1 MARNDHREDLNVFGS
16 GRSFFMCLTL
26 AFVTFIVLLAMCCL
40 SMNVTSRFM
49 LSLAL
54 GFLSF
59 LINVAFNKFGFY
71 ISFILSFMELL
82 IHSYEF
88 LVIKKEGA
96 VNLAIITLVIILIN
110 LIHQIYF
117 SSVLKRIYTRR
128 RKESQER
135 SKVINKQLE
144 DDIFARTKLITSH
157 DSEKKSSRNPVG
169 AEPVIDTLTTL
180 PGRAM
185 ITDRLNKLIYEDLSA
200 MQQAPVP
207 DKKCSPLT
215 IIYTSLDNESLE
227 CLNIGHKS
235 MDLFIQ
241 NMAHKLRE
249 AAKPEDMVARIYGT
263 EFVVLAKRA
272 IPAEEFAEYKKTIT
286 RAIKS
291 AFMAGDEQIP
301 VGLEFGVSVY
311 PDDGS
316 SAEELITKAEEAMT
330 GRVTY
335 GGSAVVR
342 SRFTDMPSAGIIAM
356 FEKAIRSGAFH
367 MVYQPCYD
375 ARHELTGFE
384 AFMRWTDD
392 EGREISPADFIR
404 AAVKC
409 GYIRRIGNY
418 SLEEALKALA
428 RININHPTL
437 TMNINISTDQLKDP
451 GFTTELSNHLSNSG
465 ATLDNV
471 ILDISEESLF
481 TELPE
486 IKACI
491 EKLSSMDVK
500 MALDNFG
507 RGYSSFNAI
516 PLLPISLLKL
526 DGNFTHDM
534 LNDINVRVLTSAAV
548 TLMHDIDIKVCA
560 TGVGDDEQLKLL
572 KDYGCDYFQGT
583 CLGAPVVY
591 DELEGIIPGG
601 AQ

>member
-26 AFVTFIVLLAMCCL
+26 AFMTFIVLLAMCCL

-110 LIHQIYF
+110 LIHRIYF

-135 SKVINKQLE
+135 SRVINKQLE

-157 DSEKKSSRNPVG
+157 ESEKKSSRNPIG
-169 AEPVIDTLTTL
+169 ADPVIDTLTTL

-185 ITDRLNKLIYEDLSA
+185 ITDRLNKMIYEDLSA
-200 MQQAPVP
+200 MQQSPVP

-291 AFMAGDEQIP
+291 AFTAGDEQIP

-418 SLEEALKALA
+418 SLEVALKALA

-465 ATLDNV
+465 ASLDNV

>member
-16 GRSFFMCLTL
+16 SKSFFACLTL
-26 AFVTFIVLLAMCCL
+26 AFVTFIVLLAMCSISL
-40 SMNVTSRFM
+40 SASSRFM
-49 LSLAL
+49 LCLAL

-59 LINVAFNKFGFY
+59 LINVAFNKFGFF

-88 LVIKKEGA
+88 LVLKKEGA
-96 VNLAIITLVIILIN
+96 VNLAIITLMIILIN
-110 LIHQIYF
+110 LIQQIYF
-117 SSVLKRIYTRR
+117 NSVLRRIYSRR
-128 RKESQER
+128 RKEAQER
-135 SKVINKQLE
+135 TKVINKQLE

-157 DSEKKSSRNPVG
+157 ESEKKNSRNPVG
-169 AEPVIDTLTTL
+169 TDPVIDTLTTL

-185 ITDRLNKLIYEDLSA
+185 ITDRLNKLIYEDLAA

-207 DKKCSPLT
+207 DKKCTPLT
-215 IIYTSLDNESLE
+215 IIYTSLDRESLE
-227 CLNIGHKS
+227 HLNIGHKS

-263 EFVVLAKRA
+263 EFVVLAKRT
-272 IPAEEFAEYKKTIT
+272 IPAEEFVEYKRRLTE
-286 RAIKS
+286 AIRS
-291 AFMAGDEQIP
+291 AFNAGGEQIP
-301 VGLEFGVSVY
+301 VNLEFGVALY
-311 PDDGS
+311 PEDGV

-335 GGSAVVR
+335 GGSEILH
-342 SRFTDMPSAGIIAM
+342 SRFANMPSAEIIAM

-367 MVYQPCYD
+367 MEYQPCYD
-375 ARHELTGFE
+375 YSGELVGFE
-384 AFMRWTDD
+384 AFMRWTEDGHD
-392 EGREISPADFIR
+392 IIPADFIR

-418 SLEEALKALA
+418 SLEAALKALA

-437 TMNINISTDQLKDP
+437 TMNINIATDQLKDP
-451 GFTTELSNHLSNSG
+451 GFITQLSNSLSNSG

-486 IKACI
+486 IRTCI

-526 DGNFTHDM
+526 DGNFTHEL
-534 LNDINVRVLTSAAV
+534 LNDINVRVLSSAAV

-560 TGVGDDEQLKLL
+560 TGVGDAEQLRLL
-572 KDYGCDYFQGT
+572 KDYGCDYYQGAQ
-583 CLGAPVVY
+583 LGMPVVY
-591 DELEGIIPGG
+591 DEIESVIGG
-601 AQ
+601 SDK